1 MRLRVALVDDND
13 ILRMHI
19 EELVRKSIPESQL
32 ELMAYTKGE
41 SLLFNIEEEK
51 DIYILDVEM
60 PGINGIDLAKEIRE
74 KDKNCEI
81 IFLTAYSQYALQGYE
96 THAYSYILKD
106 EMDTK
111 LPKILRQ
118 IYEKICDS
126 QRQYYIIETNS
137 RFEKILMN
145 EILYI
150 SKDEKNCIFVTKD
163 GEYRERVSLGEVF
176 QKLDDHEFIYI
187 DKGQIV
193 NITNIER
200 IAQETVYMENNIK
213 LAISRSNIKKVKN
226 AVKKYWSRKI

>member
-19 EELVRKSIPESQL
+19 EELVRKNIPENQL

-41 SLLFNIEEEK
+41 SLLFNIEEGK

-74 KDKNCEI
+74 KDKKCEI
-81 IFLTAYSQYALQGYE
+81 IFLTAYAKYALQGYE

-118 IYEKICDS
+118 INKKYTIARDN
-126 QRQYYIIETNS
+126 IILL
-137 RFEKILMN
+137 K
-145 EILYI
+145 
-150 SKDEKNCIFVTKD
+150 
-163 GEYRERVSLGEVF
+163 
-176 QKLDDHEFIYI
+176 
-187 DKGQIV
+187 
-193 NITNIER
+193 R
-200 IAQETVYMENNIK
+200 IAV
-213 LAISRSNIKKVKN
+213 LKK
-226 AVKKYWSRKI
+226 SQ